1 MIPSVSD
8 WFQIRS
14 KFHHGGQIVP
24 LESKNERIWNFIF
37 RINTLFLLFFWKNF
51 SLNFW
56 HIFLSNFYDFF
67 LIYFLKFF
75 FDMKFYIKFIFY
87 FAQYFVI
94 KILFCIFFLIIY
106 FFLAFI
112 KLFFRFTGRFAPDPD
127 PLLSASNKS
136 GQKCLS
142 AHFAIS
148 NNVSLCSPLVKFE
161 AEPNFCINFNV
172 GCYLKNFF

>member
-1 MIPSVSD
+1 M
-8 WFQIRS
+8 
-14 KFHHGGQIVP
+14 
-24 LESKNERIWNFIF
+24 
-37 RINTLFLLFFWKNF
+37 FFG
-51 SLNFW
+51 
-56 HIFLSNFYDFF
+56 I
-67 LIYFLKFF
+67 F
-75 FDMKFYIKFIFY
+75 FDVKIFIKFIFY

-106 FFLAFI
+106 FFLTFI
-112 KLFFRFTGRFAPDPD
+112 KLFSRFTGRFAPDLD

-161 AEPNFCINFNV
+161 AEPNFLINEKFLAVAFFLIFCCLNFYIDV
-172 GCYLKNFF
+172 LLHLKEGDRLRWRI